1 MTILAV
7 SGSVIDHRSMNI
19 RNWRRFM
26 KFQRY
31 FKAIAKKAWGT
42 IMMYEND
49 LTELATFPQR
59 LSRAASSPGLIY
71 G

>member
-1 MTILAV
+1 
-7 SGSVIDHRSMNI
+7 MNM

-42 IMMYEND
+42 MMMYEND

-59 LSRAASSPGLIY
+59 FLSMASSPELIY